1 MVSVENRLEIPNA
14 QLCAMVDEPT
24 PPLAP
29 MKAMLRPS
37 GSASGSTKMAATAV
51 MMSAIERG
59 ATMYSEMPLRISS
72 R

>member
-1 MVSVENRLEIPNA
+1 MPKA
-14 QLCAMVDEPT
+14 QLCASVEEPT

-37 GSASGSTKMAATAV
+37 GSASGSTKIPA
-51 MMSAIERG
+51 SADSTSAWRPAE
-59 ATMYSEMPLRISS
+59 TMYSEMPLRIRS